1 MACRLR
7 GDLGAELAIGLG
19 MKPEP
24 LGTISSYLSSL
35 DEDLAA
41 RVDELF
47 GRYPALQG
55 FSVQGSEALPE
66 KVRESV
72 MATTLVVAEVGVD
85 PFFGN
90 EYSDRVSDEIALS
103 LLDFVR
109 DRPEAAVLLRDRT
122 FARMLQ

>member
-1 MACRLR
+1 MAC
-7 GDLGAELAIGLG
+7 GEAGGLGAELATAPR
-19 MKPEP
+19 MKPEQ

-41 RVDELF
+41 RVDDLF
-47 GRYPALQG
+47 GRYPALHG
-55 FSVQGSEALPE
+55 FSVQGTAALPE
-66 KVRESV
+66 KVRDSV

-85 PFFGN
+85 PLFGN